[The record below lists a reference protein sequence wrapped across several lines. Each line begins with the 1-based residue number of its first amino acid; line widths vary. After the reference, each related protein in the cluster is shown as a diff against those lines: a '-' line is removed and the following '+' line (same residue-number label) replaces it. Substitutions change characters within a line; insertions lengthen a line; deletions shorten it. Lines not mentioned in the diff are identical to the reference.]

1 VAGCPARLAVTEPRQ
16 VELAATSCG
25 LRTPAKDSV
34 RAIGAAG
41 FEPANLRDPNA
52 ALYQTELRPGGGEY
66 GSSHNARHMPVDR
79 RRPRL
84 GYLLAA
90 AAAGMFAVNGSI
102 AEFLLDDGVSAVHLS
117 QLRATL
123 SFALLAGALA
133 LFDRS
138 RLRIARADVPRMAWL
153 GIAGLAL
160 VQLTYFLAIERLP
173 ISVAL
178 VIQFTGPLLVLLW
191 LRVAHGRRL
200 SPALYGAVALSI
212 VGSALVVEVY
222 DAGALDGLGIAFA
235 LAAAVTFALYLV
247 GFERAGHRYDAFTT
261 LTWGL
266 GFATLFWIAASP
278 PWTFPFEDFGGAR
291 NLALAL
297 GVVVIGTLGPFLLN
311 VSALRQLPAARIG
324 VVATLEPPLATAI
337 AWAIHG
343 ETLTAVQIAGGLLVV
358 VAVAWVQAN
367 PPAPEVE
374 AAPVDRRLEGSP
386 ASVRR

>member
-1 VAGCPARLAVTEPRQ
+1 MPA
-16 VELAATSCG
+16 
-25 LRTPAKDSV
+25 
-34 RAIGAAG
+34 
-41 FEPANLRDPNA
+41 
-52 ALYQTELRPGGGEY
+52 
-66 GSSHNARHMPVDR
+66 DR

-90 AAAGMFAVNGSI
+90 AAAGMFAVNGSL
-102 AEFLLDDGVSAVHLS
+102 AKFLLEDGVSAAHLS
-117 QLRATL
+117 QLRATM

-133 LFDRS
+133 LVDRS

-160 VQLTYFLAIERLP
+160 VQLTYFLAIDRLP

-178 VIQFTGPLLVLLW
+178 VIQFTGPLMVLLW
-191 LRVAHGRRL
+191 LRAAHGRRL
-200 SPALYGAVALSI
+200 RPSLYGAVALS
-212 VGSALVVEVY
+212 VAGAALVVEVY

-235 LAAAVTFALYLV
+235 LAAAVTFAVYLV

-266 GFATLFWIAASP
+266 GFATLFWLAASP
-278 PWTFPFEDFGGAR
+278 PWTFPFADLGGAR

-311 VSALRQLPAARIG
+311 VSALRHLPAARVG
-324 VVATLEPPLATAI
+324 VVATLEPVLATAI

-343 ETLTAVQIAGGLLVV
+343 QALAALQIAGGLLVV
-358 VAVAWVQAN
+358 AAVAWVQMH
-367 PPAPEVE
+367 PPAREVE
-374 AAPVDRRLEGSP
+374 AVP
-386 ASVRR
+386 AWRASKAA

>member
-1 VAGCPARLAVTEPRQ
+1 MSER
-16 VELAATSCG
+16 
-25 LRTPAKDSV
+25 
-34 RAIGAAG
+34 
-41 FEPANLRDPNA
+41 
-52 ALYQTELRPGGGEY
+52 
-66 GSSHNARHMPVDR
+66 R

-84 GYLLAA
+84 GYVLAA
-90 AAAGMFAVNGSI
+90 VAATMFAVNGSL
-102 AEFLLDDGVSAVHLS
+102 ARFLLDDGVSAAHLS

-123 SFALLAGALA
+123 SFALLAGALL
-133 LFDRS
+133 LFDRG

-178 VIQFTGPLLVLLW
+178 VVQFTGPLMVLLW
-191 LRVAHGRRL
+191 LRAVHGRRL
-200 SPALYGAVALSI
+200 RPSLYGAVALS
-212 VGSALVVEVY
+212 VAGSALVVEIY

-235 LAAAVTFALYLV
+235 LAAAVTFAIYLI
-247 GFERAGHRYDAFTT
+247 GFERAGHAYDAFTT

-266 GFATLFWIAASP
+266 GFATLFWLLASP
-278 PWTFPFEDFGGAR
+278 PWTFPFEDLAGPG

-311 VSALRQLPAARIG
+311 VSALRHLPAARVG
-324 VVATLEPPLATAI
+324 VVATLEPVLATLI

-343 ETLTAVQIAGGLLVV
+343 EALAAAQIAGGLLVV
-358 VAVAWVQAN
+358 AAVAWVQTH

-374 AAPVDRRLEGSP
+374 AVP
-386 ASVRR
+386 AWGIERASRAA